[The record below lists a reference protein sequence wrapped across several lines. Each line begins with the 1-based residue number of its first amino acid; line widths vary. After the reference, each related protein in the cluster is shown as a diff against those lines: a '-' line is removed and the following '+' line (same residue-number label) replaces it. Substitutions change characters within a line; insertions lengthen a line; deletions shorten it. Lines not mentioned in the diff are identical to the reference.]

1 MIRDSGVARSIIWY
15 LISQPGGKIGAT
27 RLHDYRAHRHA
38 RHPEHTLGHCHSM
51 GGRILDRVKVRS
63 AAVEIES
70 LFSAARHIAIA
81 RAAQATVEIDPVAQS
96 INISVG
102 SDTVRKREIGAA
114 HDVQISATRA
124 RMSYSATG
132 MGYGAANLSVV
143 VRRNACRRYRFCVAT
158 GSGEA
163 LTEGRHR
170 RSPTRRS

>member
-1 MIRDSGVARSIIWY
+1 VRRGFTIIELTVTFGILSIVSAIAIPW
-15 LISQPGGKIGAT
+15 
-27 RLHDYRAHRHA
+27 
-38 RHPEHTLGHCHSM
+38 M
-51 GGRILDRVKVRS
+51 GGILDKVKVRS

-81 RAAQATVEIDPVAQS
+81 RGTQTTVEIDPVAQS

-143 VRRNACRRYRFCVAT
+143 VRRNASVDTVFVSRLGRVRY
-158 GSGEA
+158 
-163 LTEGRHR
+163 
-170 RSPTRRS
+170 